1 MTLKRSTL
9 STFLAGAAL
18 VPVVAAFAGGGDGAA
33 AATAHRATIK
43 VASEG
48 SLGKVLA
55 DSSGR
60 TLYLFRKDRGSR
72 SACSGDCA
80 RDWPP
85 VRVSGRPTVASGLK
99 ASKVGTT
106 KRSDGK
112 SQVTYNGHPLYRFE
126 GDKKAG
132 QANGQ
137 GLTAFGARWYVVS
150 PAGSQITARLSSSG
164 TSTTGG
170 Y

>member
-18 VPVVAAFAGGGDGAA
+18 VPVVAAFAGGGDGAV
-33 AATAHRATIK
+33 AATAMTSAHRPTIK

-48 SLGKVLA
+48 SLGKVLT

-60 TLYLFRKDRGSR
+60 TLYLFRKDRGTR
-72 SACSGDCA
+72 SACSGECA

-85 VRVSGRPTVASGLK
+85 VRVSGRPTVGSGLK
-99 ASKVGTT
+99 ASKLGTT

-112 SQVTYNGHPLYRFE
+112 PQVTYNGHPLYRFE

-132 QANGQ
+132 QANGE
-137 GLTAFGARWYVVS
+137 GLTAFGVRWYVVS
-150 PAGSQITARLSSSG
+150 PAGSQITARATG
-164 TSTTGG
+164 TGG